1 MYLISRNGRQC
12 SEHILFL
19 HPKLF
24 LNQSPITLSL
34 LVPTLFY
41 SFQRTTTVLSSQL
54 GPIAKIPDAQETIS
68 TVQVN
73 ATYSSVQVLANS
85 AKKTIV
91 GMQNVRAVS
100 SASLAPFNAPLQLLT
115 IWQLLYFRNT
125 HCIGIRTITQED
137 HINMG
142 SALFVDLNGDGCLD
156 YFNSMHVCIG
166 FSTRMAPLITLM
178 VE

>member
-1 MYLISRNGRQC
+1 MKVSAIFCLATLAVEATKMQQPPTRGEEETPVVPTSSAKPISDSDQ
-12 SEHILFL
+12 
-19 HPKLF
+19 
-24 LNQSPITLSL
+24 LSL
-34 LVPTLFY
+34 L
-41 SFQRTTTVLSSQL
+41 LSMSHSCLVKL

-115 IWQLLYFRNT
+115 I
-125 HCIGIRTITQED
+125 
-137 HINMG
+137 
-142 SALFVDLNGDGCLD
+142 
-156 YFNSMHVCIG
+156 
-166 FSTRMAPLITLM
+166 
-178 VE
+178 